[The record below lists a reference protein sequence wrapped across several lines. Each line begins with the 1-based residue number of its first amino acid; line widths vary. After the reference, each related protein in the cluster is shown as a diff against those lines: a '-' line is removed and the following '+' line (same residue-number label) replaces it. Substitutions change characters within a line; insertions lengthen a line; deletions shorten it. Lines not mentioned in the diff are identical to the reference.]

1 MREVTS
7 GEEAL
12 GTVLGTRQAQG
23 QGINVL
29 VPENKAN
36 VPGTRW
42 AAKTA
47 SMTSKPQSEAAPTS
61 TQEVFF
67 KNFLLLSVANSDS
80 KGITLGG

>member
-1 MREVTS
+1 MREFTS

-29 VPENKAN
+29 VPENRAN

-42 AAKTA
+42 AAKRA
-47 SMTSKPQSEAAPTS
+47 SMTSKPQYEAAPTS

-80 KGITLGG
+80 KGIMLGG

>member
-12 GTVLGTRQAQG
+12 GTVLGTRQAQS

-36 VPGTRW
+36 VPGTRC
-42 AAKTA
+42 AARTA
-47 SMTSKPQSEAAPTS
+47 SVTSKPQYEAAPTS
-61 TQEVFF
+61 TQEAF
-67 KNFLLLSVANSDS
+67 
-80 KGITLGG
+80 